1 MAIRAIENTDN
12 PLKFESAILEI
23 AEKDERTLVRAAAIE
38 VLSSLE
44 KAEEYEELFAQ
55 ATQEMWYAISGAGL
69 EALAAIQPEKGL
81 MLAQKLELQSKNELE
96 EAVMRT
102 YAFHGGQE
110 QFDYFDNKLKKASNY
125 DLYLTAAFFTEYL
138 MKQELEIA
146 IKGVPMIVSAIDNG
160 LLGGLL
166 F

>member
-1 MAIRAIENTDN
+1 
-12 PLKFESAILEI
+12 
-23 AEKDERTLVRAAAIE
+23 
-38 VLSSLE
+38 
-44 KAEEYEELFAQ
+44 
-55 ATQEMWYAISGAGL
+55 
-69 EALAAIQPEKGL
+69 
-81 MLAQKLELQSKNELE
+81 
-96 EAVMRT
+96 MRT

-160 LLGGLL
+160 PSWAGYYFNLMVEKSLNTT
-166 F
+166 